1 MISVKSTGSFKKL
14 ESFLQKMS
22 SEDCFKVLD
31 ALGQRGVN
39 ALASATPVD
48 SGLTSQSWTY
58 EVTHSRGKHGIA
70 WKNTNVHN
78 GVNIALILQYGHGT
92 GTGGWVNG
100 YDYINPAI
108 RPVFDEIADEVW
120 KQVKNA

>member
-1 MISVKSTGSFKKL
+1 MISVKSTGSFKKI
-14 ESFLQKMS
+14 ESFLKKMNDEQIFS
-22 SEDCFKVLD
+22 VLD
-31 ALGQRGVN
+31 SLGQRGVN

-58 EVTHSRGKHGIA
+58 EVTHNRGKHGIV